1 MAFEKQTTVQKFE
14 VGKIFE
20 MFSTFLKL
28 TKAAFMRL
36 LFHSFYILNVI
47 SSCDS

>member
-20 MFSTFLKL
+20 MFSTFKL

-36 LFHSFYILNVI
+36 HFDSFNILNVI